1 MKILK
6 LNAVTKTN
14 VDVKALTDK
23 FGFTMPTA
31 DFVNKA
37 LQEKEAS
44 KYWYEKGAQW
54 VDNFLEGFSDEDK
67 SIFFDK
73 NCNYP

>member
-1 MKILK
+1 
-6 LNAVTKTN
+6 
-14 VDVKALTDK
+14 
-23 FGFTMPTA
+23 MPTA
-31 DFVNKA
+31 EFVNKS

-67 SIFFDK
+67 DKFFDILSITSGGVDPK
-73 NCNYP
+73 QNLK